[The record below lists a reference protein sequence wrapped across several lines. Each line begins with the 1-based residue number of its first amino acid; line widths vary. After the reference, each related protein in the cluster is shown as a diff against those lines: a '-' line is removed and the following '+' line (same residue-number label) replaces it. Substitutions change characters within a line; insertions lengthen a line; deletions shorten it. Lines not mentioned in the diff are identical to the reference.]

1 MKLKKIELP
10 KKYEYKEGV
19 TNPLYERYHNWQK
32 VSYSQLNSFQDY
44 KEGYIQDYII
54 KCGNNESGIFAE
66 MGSAVGQL
74 FEDGTR
80 NPYLSDEDVATV
92 SKIPKYETSRCES
105 EIVIDLEP
113 FGLEKTC
120 LQGFSDHEWN
130 CPENNWL
137 NIDDLKTGNT
147 DNMMSKYADMQ
158 KYYQTRLYMYQ
169 RELEGHLAGN
179 CQVIHLGRK
188 GNTIDKNAMNK
199 KGEPLYLRLSG
210 KIDYIPNPYEK
221 EDVEYYLKNK
231 VVPTCI
237 EISEYFK
244 VYNKFFNKNLQD

>member
-1 MKLKKIELP
+1 MELIKVELP
-10 KKYEYKEGV
+10 RKYEYKEGK
-19 TNPLYERYHNWQK
+19 TNPLYERYHSWQK

-44 KEGYIQDYII
+44 KEGYIQDYIT
-54 KCGNNESGIFAE
+54 KVTKNEGGIFAKA
-66 MGSAVGQL
+66 GSLVGQY

-80 NPYLSDEDVATV
+80 DTYLSDDDVATINR
-92 SKIPKYETSRCES
+92 IPKYETSKCES
-105 EIVIDLEP
+105 EIVMDLEP

-130 CPENNWL
+130 CPANFWL

-147 DNMMSKYADMQ
+147 DNMMSKYGDMK
-158 KYYQTRLYMYQ
+158 KYYQTRLYAYQ
-169 RELEGHLAGN
+169 RELEGHNIGN

-188 GNTIDKNAMNK
+188 GNTMDKSAMNK

-210 KIDYIPNPYEK
+210 QIDYIPTPYKK
-221 EDVEYYLKNK
+221 EDVEDYLKNK

-237 EISEYFK
+237 EISDYYKTYLKYFS
-244 VYNKFFNKNLQD
+244 